1 MGVAKSSDAMAT
13 EIDLGNQ
20 DVTVSITIRWSLI

>member
-1 MGVAKSSDAMAT
+1 MGVAKAADTGTT

-20 DVTVSITIRWSLI
+20 DVTVSITIRWSLV